1 MHAHMKSGDSA
12 TFALCL
18 DHHTYLPINAG
29 WVSPGNQVEE
39 SRIPVKEIR
48 GTDSSFENHRPV
60 GQFGKMMNFFV
71 HPVKTRT
78 DQVFHRAYYGRL

>member
-1 MHAHMKSGDSA
+1 
-12 TFALCL
+12 
-18 DHHTYLPINAG
+18 
-29 WVSPGNQVEE
+29 
-39 SRIPVKEIR
+39 VKEIR